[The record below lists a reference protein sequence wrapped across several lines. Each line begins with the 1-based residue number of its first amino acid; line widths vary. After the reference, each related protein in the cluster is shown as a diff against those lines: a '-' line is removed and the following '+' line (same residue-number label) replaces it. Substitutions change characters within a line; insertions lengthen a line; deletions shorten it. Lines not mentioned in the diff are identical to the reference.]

1 MTIIWLSGIV
11 TTLILLLGS
20 ASQSNS
26 DMRDFLNRLSE
37 DYKNGCTPQY
47 IGKTDATTLGDI
59 DYVYSHKGGEGQEY
73 IYFQM
78 GNCDND

>member
-26 DMRDFLNRLSE
+26 DMRDFLDTLS
-37 DYKNGCTPQY
+37 Q
-47 IGKTDATTLGDI
+47 
-59 DYVYSHKGGEGQEY
+59 
-73 IYFQM
+73 
-78 GNCDND
+78 

>member
-47 IGKTDATTLGDI
+47 IGKNDATTLGDI
-59 DYVYSHKGGEGQEY
+59 EYVYSHKGGEGQEY